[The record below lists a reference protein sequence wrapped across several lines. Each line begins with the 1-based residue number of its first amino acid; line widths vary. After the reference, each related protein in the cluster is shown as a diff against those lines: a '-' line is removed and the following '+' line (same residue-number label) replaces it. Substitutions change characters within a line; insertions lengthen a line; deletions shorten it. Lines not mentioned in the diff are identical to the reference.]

1 MGGGARKSEP
11 PIVVSIP
18 GNAGGA
24 KGWRFEITCGRYT
37 SLHREDSVRDNSFCA
52 FHSVGVLVPPG
63 QARKRRTIL
72 DVWRLELMSPWAR
85 PTGEDSNWEP
95 DGVTLQV
102 RFCEEP
108 GTNRRM
114 AEIAW
119 HRRETRRQQRTQTSA

>member
-1 MGGGARKSEP
+1 MRKSEP
-11 PIVVSIP
+11 SIVVSIP

-37 SLHREDSVRDNSFCA
+37 ALHSEDSVRDNIFCA
-52 FHSVGVLVPPG
+52 FHLVGVPVPSG
-63 QARKRRTIL
+63 EARQRRASL
-72 DVWRLELMSPWAR
+72 DAWRLKVMGLWACQIE
-85 PTGEDSNWEP
+85 EDSNWEP

-114 AEIAW
+114 AAENGD
-119 HRRETRRQQRTQTSA
+119 RQRFPLAE